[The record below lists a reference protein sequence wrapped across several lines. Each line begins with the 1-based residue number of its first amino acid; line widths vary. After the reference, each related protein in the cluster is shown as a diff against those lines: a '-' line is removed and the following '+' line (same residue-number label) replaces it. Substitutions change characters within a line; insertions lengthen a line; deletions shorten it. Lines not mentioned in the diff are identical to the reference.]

1 MSTDQYFKN
10 DMELTILMPCL
21 NEAKTIGNCIQ
32 QAQKFLGD
40 YKIQGEIL
48 IADNGSTD
56 GSDQIAQTLGARI
69 VKIKEKGYGNA
80 IRGGITVARGK
91 YIIIGDADESYDFYH
106 LMPFLTK
113 LREGNDL
120 AMGNRFK
127 GGIEPGAMPPLHQYL
142 GNPILSGFGKLF
154 FKTPIN
160 DFHCGLRG
168 FSKESALKM
177 DLHSSGMEFASEMV
191 IKASLL
197 KMNICEI
204 PTTLSP
210 DGRDR
215 PPHLQTWRD
224 GWRHL
229 RFMLIYSPRWLFLY
243 PGIFMMLIGLILST
257 WTFFSPIT
265 INSVEFDIHS
275 LLYFN
280 AIILIGF
287 NMVLF
292 SIQSR
297 YYGHRVGLLPKSEKI
312 SKFVNH
318 FTLERG
324 LFLGII
330 LIFLGFSMA
339 LWAFSIWAQSQF
351 GNINP
356 RSTMRIAI
364 PSISII
370 LMGTQTI
377 FSSFFISILGIKTKK
392 IISD

>member
-1 MSTDQYFKN
+1 
-10 DMELTILMPCL
+10 MELTILMPCL

-106 LMPFLTK
+106 LMPFLNK

-120 AMGNRFK
+120 VMGNRFK

-142 GNPILSGFGKLF
+142 GNPILSGIGKLF

>member
-106 LMPFLTK
+106 LMPFLNK

-120 AMGNRFK
+120 VMGNRFK

-142 GNPILSGFGKLF
+142 GNPILSGIGKLF

-392 IISD
+392 LISD

>member
-142 GNPILSGFGKLF
+142 GNPILSGIGKLF

>member
-1 MSTDQYFKN
+1 
-10 DMELTILMPCL
+10 
-21 NEAKTIGNCIQ
+21 
-32 QAQKFLGD
+32 
-40 YKIQGEIL
+40 
-48 IADNGSTD
+48 
-56 GSDQIAQTLGARI
+56 
-69 VKIKEKGYGNA
+69 
-80 IRGGITVARGK
+80 
-91 YIIIGDADESYDFYH
+91 
-106 LMPFLTK
+106 
-113 LREGNDL
+113 
-120 AMGNRFK
+120 
-127 GGIEPGAMPPLHQYL
+127 
-142 GNPILSGFGKLF
+142 
-154 FKTPIN
+154 
-160 DFHCGLRG
+160 
-168 FSKESALKM
+168 M